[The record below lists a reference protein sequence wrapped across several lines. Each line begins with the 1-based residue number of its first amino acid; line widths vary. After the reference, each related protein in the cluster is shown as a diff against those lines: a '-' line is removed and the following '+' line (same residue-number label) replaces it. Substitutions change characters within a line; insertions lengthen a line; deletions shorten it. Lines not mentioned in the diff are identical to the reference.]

1 MPKIRAENLT
11 DAEIRQACNML
22 KQAKKPI
29 SSNNVF
35 TILKRGS
42 LSTIVKVIN
51 QYKERSLKLKVCYQL
66 TILKQ
71 MNCKI

>member
-35 TILKRGS
+35 TI
-42 LSTIVKVIN
+42 
-51 QYKERSLKLKVCYQL
+51 
-66 TILKQ
+66 
-71 MNCKI
+71 